1 MAKIG
6 SKLQK
11 LQVYRV
17 NKRYLCSNQRATG
30 FTLSEPAGSRAV
42 YLSNFTKFFLKCIGF
57 LSPPWISSAD
67 PAEHSDCFDDLFKFI
82 SIDSEPMS
90 RFIND

>member
-42 YLSNFTKFFLKCIGF
+42 YLSNFTKFFEMYR
-57 LSPPWISSAD
+57 LSITPLD
-67 PAEHSDCFDDLFKFI
+67 FK
-82 SIDSEPMS
+82 
-90 RFIND
+90 R

>member
-30 FTLSEPAGSRAV
+30 FTLSEPAEPAGSRAV
-42 YLSNFTKFFLKCIGF
+42 YLSNFTKFFEMYR
-57 LSPPWISSAD
+57 LSITPLD
-67 PAEHSDCFDDLFKFI
+67 FK
-82 SIDSEPMS
+82 
-90 RFIND
+90 R